1 MEMHFESIASDK
13 CGPRRIG
20 DEAPVSLLFCRA
32 ENTMMLFA
40 RSLKAQPKVRRRNSS
55 AAFLASLFR
64 VVKSVFPT
72 NADIIWQGRTQHDVL
87 RSDVENILVPWFGH
101 SPEQATVAGAGLDD
115 EAVDFMRH
123 GFSCA

>member
-1 MEMHFESIASDK
+1 MAGDSGEASAHDVQLTTDAARPKPEVSTES
-13 CGPRRIG
+13 PTP
-20 DEAPVSLLFCRA
+20 ELLGGFLSI
-32 ENTMMLFA
+32 LFG
-40 RSLKAQPKVRRRNSS
+40 V
-55 AAFLASLFR
+55 FR